1 MSQWFRSGLTH
12 PTSHHSVSKGRLG
25 GNVVVASFLSPQ
37 LKRLFGYVRPYSFRL
52 FVGIVLVAFVAAA
65 EGMIAFMV
73 RPAVDYVLHP
83 EKFATS
89 LPLVTLPW
97 NGHVI
102 YLDKFFPPR
111 IHHVWTVFAITL
123 LILYF
128 TKAVAE
134 YLGVT
139 EIQYVGHAA
148 IRDLRNQLYEKIIRQ
163 PIAFFKNQPTGRVIS
178 TAINDVEK
186 TRIALSD
193 YLGDLFLKAFTF
205 IAFVAAMLI
214 LNWRLALLTT
224 VLLPVVVLPVNK
236 LGRKIRLSVEKS
248 QTRLGDLSQIVEE
261 TVGGNRIVKAFGM
274 EDFEV
279 RKFREVARRLLKESM
294 RWVRAG
300 VATSPLMDL
309 VGAVVIPLLLLY
321 ARNQIQHGVITPGG
335 FFSFLYAMFNAYIP
349 LKRMG
354 YVYQQFQVAQGASSQ
369 VFGYL
374 DMDQEEIAQ
383 PGGKQL
389 QGFTGEIAFRDVSF
403 RYEPDTAAVLDK
415 ISFTAAKGEMIALV
429 GSSGAG
435 KTTLVNLIPR
445 FYEVSGGS
453 IRIDGTDVREI
464 MLRSLR
470 GQIAIVTQDN
480 ILFHDTVFNNICYG
494 MSTVSRE
501 NVVQAAKT
509 ALAHDFILEL
519 PEGYDTLIGERGTRL
534 SGGQRQ
540 RIAIARAILKDSPI
554 LILDE
559 ATSELD
565 SESEMYVQKA
575 LGNLIAGR
583 TTFVIAHRLGTVR
596 KADRILVLE
605 DGQIRESGTHTEL
618 LARGGSYARLHD
630 LQFAHEEEL
639 APADAQ
645 QPGMRSSES
654 KS

>member
-1 MSQWFRSGLTH
+1 
-12 PTSHHSVSKGRLG
+12 
-25 GNVVVASFLSPQ
+25 VASFLSPQ

-52 FVGIVLVAFVAAA
+52 FVGLALVAFVAIVEALI
-65 EGMIAFMV
+65 GLMV
-73 RPAVDYVLHP
+73 RPAIDYVLQP
-83 EKFATS
+83 QKSGNS

-97 NGHVI
+97 NDHVI
-102 YLDKFFPPR
+102 YLDKLFPPR

-123 LILYF
+123 VFLYLS
-128 TKAVAE
+128 KAVAE

-148 IRDLRNQLYEKIIRQ
+148 IRDLRNQLYEKLIRQ
-163 PIAFFKNQPTGRVIS
+163 PIAFFKTQPTGRVIS

-193 YLGDLFLKAFTF
+193 YLGDLFLKLFTF

-214 LNWRLALLTT
+214 VDWRLTLLTT
-224 VLLPVVVLPVNK
+224 FLLPVVVLPVNK
-236 LGRKIRLSVEKS
+236 LGRKIRVSVEKS
-248 QTRLGDLSQIVEE
+248 QNRLGDLSQILEE

-279 RKFREVARRLLKESM
+279 AKFREVARRLLKESM

-300 VATSPLMDL
+300 AATSPLMDMVSMIL
-309 VGAVVIPLLLLY
+309 IPLLLLY
-321 ARNQIQHGVITPGG
+321 ARNQIQHSIITPGA
-335 FFSFLYAMFNAYIP
+335 FLSFLYVMFNAYIP

-354 YVYQQFQVAQGASSQ
+354 YVYQQFQVAQGASQQ
-369 VFGYL
+369 VFAY
-374 DMDQEEIAQ
+374 MDSTEEVIEQ

-389 QGFTGEIAFRDVSF
+389 PRFTREIAFQDVSF
-403 RYEPDTAAVLDK
+403 RYEPDTPEVLQN

-453 IRIDGTDVREI
+453 IHVDDIDVRELT
-464 MLRSLR
+464 LRSLR
-470 GQIAIVTQDN
+470 GQMAIVTQDN

-494 MSTVSRE
+494 MSNVSRE
-501 NVVQAAKT
+501 SVTQAAKA

-575 LGNLIAGR
+575 LSNLIVGR
-583 TTFVIAHRLGTVR
+583 TTFVIAHRLGTIR

-605 DGQIRESGTHTEL
+605 DGQIRESGTHAEL

-630 LQFAHEEEL
+630 LQFAHEEDL

-645 QPGMRSSES
+645 QPGIRSSEN